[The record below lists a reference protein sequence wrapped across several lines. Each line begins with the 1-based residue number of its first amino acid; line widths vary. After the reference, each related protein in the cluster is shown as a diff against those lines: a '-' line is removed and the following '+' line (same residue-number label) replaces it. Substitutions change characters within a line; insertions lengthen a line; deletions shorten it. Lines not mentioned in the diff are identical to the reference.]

1 MRPSLSILEPELIER
16 IVDEA
21 KRVLAEVGMEIR
33 GPEMRRRLLEHGL
46 PLDATGDRVLFPRD
60 VVEAAIASAPSS
72 FLLYDRDGEPHA
84 DLGGDRVHFV
94 PGSSGLKVLD
104 HRTGETRLANST
116 DFVEYVRL
124 ADGLANIPYLA
135 TAFSTN
141 DDIEA
146 GVSDAWRL
154 YMTLTNS
161 KKPVVSGA
169 FTEHGV
175 PRMVEMMQLFRRDRA
190 DLIARPMSIFTITA
204 TGNFRYSEDSCQ
216 NLIDCVEAGV
226 AVEIVPVTL
235 MGLIA
240 PVTVVGATVFHTAD
254 VLAGIT
260 MAQIVRPGAP
270 VLFGGAPATF
280 HMKIA
285 SSPMSAIEALQLDAA
300 YVAVAKSLGLP
311 TQSYMA
317 LSDGPILDAQAGAE
331 TFGSALIAALAGVNS
346 VSGPGDARLPARVQ
360 PAEARLRRRDVRPGI
375 ALRPRGDAPRRPAGR
390 RARRPPP
397 RRPAPDHG
405 RAHDRPLADRAV
417 PAERDRRSRQPRGV
431 AAGRWQGHLP
441 ACLRR
446 GRSPTGRLQPGRDRP
461 GHRRRAAPDH
471 PLRVERPEPC
481 HCRRSLSPRSPS
493 PRPAGSGNAVTTAA
507 EKPPRG
513 QPTRRIP
520 RHDHAA
526 RHAGHRGLVDPLL
539 RAVVPTLAVL
549 REDPGGRLQRLRHL
563 QPHVPARLL
572 RGPDR
577 GVLGAAQRRHRV
589 GRVGRADRRDH
600 RAGRVG
606 VHEHAHL
613 SRPDQVRGR
622 TGQVHDRHGRGRRD
636 RQRPRPAADRGEPLV
651 DGPRRLRC
659 RPVGARRGHPRRDGR
674 QGPRAR
680 GLSGPGPGPEVEGRR
695 CGRSSGR
702 PSTTSSTTG
711 R

>member
-1 MRPSLSILEPELIER
+1 MPDHPGHERTRDPSVHAGRSGPPEGTLTATIAAPTRGALMRPSLNILDAELTSR

-21 KRVLAEVGMEIR
+21 MRVLAEVGMEIR

-46 PLDATGDRVLFPRD
+46 PLDHGGERVLFPRD
-60 VVEAAIASAPSS
+60 VVEAAIASAPGS
-72 FLLYDRDGEPHA
+72 FVLFDRAGEPHA

-104 HRTGETRLANST
+104 HRTGETRLADST

-146 GVSDAWRL
+146 QVSDAWRL

-161 KKPVVSGA
+161 NKPVVSGA

-216 NLIDCVEAGV
+216 NMIDCVEAGI

-240 PVTVVGATVFHTAD
+240 PVTIVGATVFHTVD

-260 MAQIVRPGAP
+260 MAQIIRPGAP

-346 VSGPGDARLPARVQ
+346 VSGPGMLDFLLVFSLPKLVFDDEMCGQ
-360 PAEARLRRRDVRPGI
+360 
-375 ALRPRGDAPRRPAGR
+375 ALRFVREVKPLDDLPVGALIDQLMADQHLIMAPHTTTHWPEQLYLPSAIVDRDNREAWLRAGGKDTYQ
-390 RARRPPP
+390 RAC
-397 RRPAPDHG
+397 DE
-405 RAHDRPLADRAV
+405 V
-417 PAERDRRSRQPRGV
+417 DRRLAAYRQ
-431 AAGRWQGHLP
+431 LETDP
-441 ACLRR
+441 AIDAELRAII
-446 GRSPTGRLQPGRDRP
+446 RS
-461 GHRRRAAPDH
+461 
-471 PLRVERPEPC
+471 
-481 HCRRSLSPRSPS
+481 
-493 PRPAGSGNAVTTAA
+493 
-507 EKPPRG
+507 
-513 QPTRRIP
+513 
-520 RHDHAA
+520 
-526 RHAGHRGLVDPLL
+526 GLVDQADLPVIPV
-539 RAVVPTLAVL
+539 APEPVLA
-549 REDPGGRLQRLRHL
+549 
-563 QPHVPARLL
+563 
-572 RGPDR
+572 
-577 GVLGAAQRRHRV
+577 
-589 GRVGRADRRDH
+589 
-600 RAGRVG
+600 
-606 VHEHAHL
+606 
-613 SRPDQVRGR
+613 
-622 TGQVHDRHGRGRRD
+622 
-636 RQRPRPAADRGEPLV
+636 
-651 DGPRRLRC
+651 
-659 RPVGARRGHPRRDGR
+659 
-674 QGPRAR
+674 
-680 GLSGPGPGPEVEGRR
+680 SGPGTGERRHNRRRERGAAPGQQ
-695 CGRSSGR
+695 
-702 PSTTSSTTG
+702 
-711 R
+711 